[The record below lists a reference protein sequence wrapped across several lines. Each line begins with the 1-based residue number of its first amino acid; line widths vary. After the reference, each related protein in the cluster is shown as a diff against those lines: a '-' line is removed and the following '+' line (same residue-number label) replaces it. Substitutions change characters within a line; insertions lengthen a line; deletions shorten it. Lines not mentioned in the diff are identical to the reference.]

1 MNHKLARVVAAVSL
15 MFLAAASSQRIP
27 EAALPPLCEGFLP
40 PNDLSIPVGSPED
53 KGITKEQ
60 FDAVMD
66 QAEALYAPVIA
77 ARGGTFK
84 LNRLWENPT
93 VNASAQRQ
101 GSTYIVNMYGGLARH
116 ETITQDGM
124 ALVVC
129 HELGHHLGGA
139 PKYRSMGWASNEG
152 QSDYFANL
160 KCLHRIF
167 GEAGAQNFTR
177 LASDETTAREFCA
190 QSYVKPADIE
200 LCVRASMAGM
210 SVTTLLRVLRGET
223 KIPRFDTA
231 DPAVVS
237 QTQDSHPGTQCR
249 LDTYFSGSLCPRPVA
264 DPLDERNPA
273 LGTCTRASGFT
284 VGLRPLCWYKPTA
297 GEAPALATKPL
308 LPKMKALSDTL
319 EVLKGALEGRG
330 I

>member
-1 MNHKLARVVAAVSL
+1 MNLISVATTVSM
-15 MFLAAASSQRIP
+15 MFLAAAS
-27 EAALPPLCEGFLP
+27 PLDAIETRTLCGGFLP
-40 PNDLSIPVGSPED
+40 PNDLSIPVGSLED

-77 ARGGTFK
+77 ARGGALK

-93 VNASAQRQ
+93 VNASAQRL
-101 GSTYIVNMYGGLARH
+101 GDTYILNMYGGLARH

-167 GEAGAQNFTR
+167 GGAGARNFTR
-177 LASDETTAREFCA
+177 LAGDETTARESCA
-190 QSYVKPADIE
+190 RSYVKPADVE
-200 LCVRASMAGM
+200 LCARASMAGT
-210 SVTTLLRVLRGET
+210 SVTTLFRVLRRET
-223 KIPRFDTA
+223 KIPRFDTP
-231 DPAVVS
+231 DPAVVL

-249 LDTYFSGSLCPRPVA
+249 LDTYFSGSLCPRPA
-264 DPLDERNPA
+264 EDPLDERNPA
-273 LGTCTRASGFT
+273 VGTCTRASGFT
-284 VGLRPLCWYKPTA
+284 VGLRPLCWYKPA
-297 GEAPALATKPL
+297 ADENPALTIRPL
-308 LPKMKALSDTL
+308 PPETKALSDKL
-319 EVLKGALEGRG
+319 DALRGVLEGRG

>member
-1 MNHKLARVVAAVSL
+1 MNHKLTKAVATVSL
-15 MFLAAASSQRIP
+15 MFLAAPFVP
-27 EAALPPLCEGFLP
+27 ETQTLCEGFLP
-40 PNDLSIPVGSPED
+40 PNTLSIPVGSPED

-60 FDAVMD
+60 FNAVMD
-66 QAEALYAPVIA
+66 QTEALYAPVIA

-116 ETITQDGM
+116 ATITQDGM

-139 PKYRSMGWASNEG
+139 PKSWGTGWASNEG

-160 KCLHRIF
+160 KCLKRIF
-167 GEAGAQNFTR
+167 VETGARNFTR
-177 LASDETTAREFCA
+177 LAGDETTARESCA
-190 QSYVKPADIE
+190 RSYEKPADVE

-210 SVTTLLRVLRGET
+210 SVTTLFRVLRGET
-223 KIPRFDTA
+223 RIPRFDTP

-249 LDTYFSGSLCPRPVA
+249 LDTYFSGSLCPRPAA

-273 LGTCTRASGFT
+273 VGTCTRASGFT
-284 VGLRPLCWYKPTA
+284 VGLRPRCWYKPA
-297 GEAPALATKPL
+297 ADEAPALATRL
-308 LPKMKALSDTL
+308 LPPKTKALNDTL
-319 EVLKGALEGRG
+319 EALKGVLEGRG